1 MSRNK
6 HLRTLSICALAAAAA
21 LLLGPA
27 QPASA
32 DEDRRVVVA
41 EFEGPSPSS
50 QVVRKAIL
58 EIVSD
63 FYEVLPY
70 SKYRVAQRRLNVTQ
84 ESMKT
89 VSLVAQKVGADAI
102 VEGVLQ
108 GRELTISVREGRT
121 GRVVDRFKV
130 VVSTRGVTEQTREQ
144 ITDELVDLID
154 WTEPVKGAGEL
165 VADTA
170 AALHD
175 PTDDQAAPPPT
186 AELTTTARKPA
197 VMAKKWAI
205 DDVPA
210 DGKAKGKGLPPA
222 IQIRTAFGV
231 AATARQLAF
240 SHQFDLAEEERPLG
254 MSGSPSPGVAL
265 AGTFDFNTL
274 GLSAEAV
281 YRRSIGAS
289 VSYPSG
295 GMTKQVGITMSHLG
309 ARLLYRR
316 GVSRRVTLR
325 GGAGYHQTAFAI
337 SNRPTGLL
345 MADSRYAYIDI
356 GGGARFS
363 LRDDRIALTG
373 DLSYLYVINS
383 GGITDAAAYGSSR
396 FQGYGGEV
404 GLEID
409 AGDTSYIRLAG
420 TFERFVLSFNGD
432 GKWASEL
439 DDSSDVDVSGAA
451 DSFFGGV
458 VMFGFRM

>member
-1 MSRNK
+1 M
-6 HLRTLSICALAAAAA
+6 HVRTLPTSALAIAAA
-21 LLLGPA
+21 LLLGPPS
-27 QPASA
+27 PASA

-41 EFEGPSPSS
+41 EFAGPSPSS

-70 SKYRVAQRRLNVTQ
+70 SKYRVAQRRLNITQ

-130 VVSTRGVTEQTREQ
+130 VVTTRGVSAETRER

-154 WTEPVKGAGEL
+154 WTEPVKSSGDLPGADSAE
-165 VADTA
+165 
-170 AALHD
+170 ALRD
-175 PTDDQAAPPPT
+175 PTGDDAPPAT
-186 AELTTTARKPA
+186 ASLTTAPQPKPA
-197 VMAKKWAI
+197 AVATKKWTI
-205 DDVPA
+205 DDVPT
-210 DGKAKGKGLPPA
+210 DGKAKADRRPPA
-222 IQIRTAFGV
+222 IQVSTAVGV

-240 SHQFDLAEEERPLG
+240 SHQFDLADNERPLA

-274 GLSAEAV
+274 GISADAI
-281 YRRSIGAS
+281 YKRSIGAS
-289 VSYPSG
+289 VSFPDD
-295 GMTKQVGITMSHLG
+295 GMTKQVGITLSHIG

-316 GVSRRVTLR
+316 PVSRRVTLR
-325 GGAGYHQTAFAI
+325 GGAGYHQIAFAI
-337 SNRPTGLL
+337 SNRPTGML
-345 MADSRYAYIDI
+345 MADSRYAYIVL
-356 GGGARFS
+356 GGGARLS
-363 LRDDRIALTG
+363 LRDDRISLTG
-373 DLSYLYVINS
+373 DVSYLYVINS

-409 AGDTSYIRLAG
+409 AGESSYVRLAG

-432 GKWASEL
+432 GAWASEL